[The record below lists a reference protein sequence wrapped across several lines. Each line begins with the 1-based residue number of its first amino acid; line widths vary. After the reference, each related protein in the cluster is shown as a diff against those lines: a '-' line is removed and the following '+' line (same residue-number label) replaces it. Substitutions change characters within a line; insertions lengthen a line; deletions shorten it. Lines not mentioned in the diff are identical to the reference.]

1 MEKENKQLVD
11 KDVQTAINKLAS
23 DEWFAGQIYKQ
34 FVLLVNANDRSKI
47 AEEMLDIAKDE
58 LDDHLR
64 SIIEFALQ
72 NGFAVP
78 IIYNEE
84 ICRQR

>member
-1 MEKENKQLVD
+1 M
-11 KDVQTAINKLAS
+11 
-23 DEWFAGQIYKQ
+23 
-34 FVLLVNANDRSKI
+34 LVNANDRSKI

-78 IIYNEE
+78 IIYNEMKKFADKDDIKLFE
-84 ICRQR
+84 NCKKNEDALFYIEKGIEAEKRAIEAY